1 VTRPRPSA
9 LVGAGAVSLEHTGR
23 RRRDANAR
31 GDDRRDGVER
41 RRAFSALSAIPGSL
55 PSPRYTL
62 ICVPRVRRTGAVL
75 DPNRAP
81 SRIGRSDHAA
91 GLIIDG
97 LAAHTLRLPAA
108 LTAIALAGSIVSAVA
123 MQGMGSMDGPRSMG
137 SFLWLWIAMSAAMM
151 LPSLVPAASLASTV
165 GSSGTAF
172 VGGYVMVWTVAG
184 VVAFEAARGLM
195 DNGRWLAVGA
205 IVAAA
210 LYKLSPLKGECLR
223 RCRSPLGLLFRRS
236 PFAPVSSTA
245 SSASAAAVPSCSH
258 CSPLVSGACFG
269 WQRSPQLFIEK
280 VTSFGT
286 RASVPVAVALLGAAV
301 WIAV

>member
-1 VTRPRPSA
+1 
-9 LVGAGAVSLEHTGR
+9 
-23 RRRDANAR
+23 
-31 GDDRRDGVER
+31 
-41 RRAFSALSAIPGSL
+41 
-55 PSPRYTL
+55 
-62 ICVPRVRRTGAVL
+62 
-75 DPNRAP
+75 
-81 SRIGRSDHAA
+81 
-91 GLIIDG
+91 
-97 LAAHTLRLPAA
+97 
-108 LTAIALAGSIVSAVA
+108 
-123 MQGMGSMDGPRSMG
+123 MQGMGSMDGPTSMG

-210 LYKLSPLKGECLR
+210 LYQLSPLKGECLR
-223 RCRSPLGLLFRRS
+223 RCRSPLGLLLRRS
-236 PFAPVSSTA
+236 PVRAGLEHGLVCLGCCWALMLALLALGVGSMFWMAA
-245 SSASAAAVPSCSH
+245 DAAAI
-258 CSPLVSGACFG
+258 
-269 WQRSPQLFIEK
+269 FIEK